1 MGPLHL
7 KCIHG
12 PTELAFKVGPGNHR
26 TLVTNTAPDTFTE
39 RELQHHPERDR
50 EHSGYHREPN
60 VHDATNPKSTTSS
73 TGTGVFPTAAAIVS
87 VAIAACFAA
96 RALCFDVRAS

>member
-1 MGPLHL
+1 MVTLHL
-7 KCIHG
+7 ECIHG
-12 PTELAFKVGPGNHR
+12 LTELTFKVHPGER
-26 TLVTNTAPDTFTE
+26 RCLIRSLTTNPVTE

-60 VHDATNPKSTTSS
+60 VHDATNPKSTISS
-73 TGTGVFPTAAAIVS
+73 SGAGVFPTAAAIVS